1 MSLDVCQ
8 WLNGLSK
15 TKMNAALKECAL
27 AFKAPPKSSLKD
39 LAESMEVS
47 ERRTYQLYNNLNVQC
62 EVINKTYWKKLTP
75 NEKDVVATLLK
86 VKDSA
91 SYTNKDKLSRADS
104 TLVRSKSMNRVVK
117 KSTGQ
122 AKAKE
127 ITPAEKAANIQK
139 IMDLVVPGESITKVL
154 ARTPDI
160 MSYYSKDISWGIE
173 MPEKLREVLGMKTH
187 HSNPYLCTYGY
198 KEIDELLKNTLMVM
212 EKGLDD
218 VNIFKDQFLISRDT
232 WGTDG
237 VIFTSQITLDGV
249 VGQKI
254 DLVKCT
260 PDGSQI
266 LTGRS
271 FWSHSTLALKSFDM
285 LHALAMEAAKQAAME
300 AAAPKVAGAASL
312 TSFGKGQA
320 KSGQE
325 AADDMSDDEDAAPPL
340 FLRAASL

>member
-8 WLNGLSK
+8 WLDGLSK

-27 AFKAPPKSSLKD
+27 SFKAPPKSSLKD

-86 VKDSA
+86 VKDSS
-91 SYTNKDKLSRADS
+91 SYKNKDKLCRADS
-104 TLVRSKSMNRVVK
+104 SLIRSKSMKHVVK
-117 KSTGQ
+117 KNATK
-122 AKAKE
+122 KAKE
-127 ITPAEKAANIQK
+127 VTPEEKAANIQK
-139 IMDLVVPGESITKVL
+139 ILDLVEPGESVTKVL
-154 ARTPDI
+154 AKHDDI
-160 MSYYSKDISWGIE
+160 MDYYHADVQWGIE
-173 MPEKLREVLGMKTH
+173 MPENLRDMLGMKTH

-198 KEIDELLKNTLMVM
+198 KEIEELLRTARMVM
-212 EKGLDD
+212 DKGLDD

-232 WGTDG
+232 WGSDG
-237 VIFTSQITLDGV
+237 VIFTSQITIKGV
-249 VGQKI
+249 TGQKI

-271 FWSHSTLALKSFDM
+271 FWSHSALALKSFEA
-285 LHALAMEAAKQAAME
+285 LHALATEAAKQMAME
-300 AAAPKVAGAASL
+300 AAAPKVAGADNL
-312 TSFGKGQA
+312 MSFGKGKA
-320 KSGQE
+320 MSGAE
-325 AADDMSDDEDAAPPL
+325 AADDMSDDEDAPPL